1 MRTQLTTPR
10 RRYAI
15 PALVTALALIVAACG
30 DATEAPEDAG
40 AEEVAEEEEAEAEAD
55 EEAADEGDPQAGG
68 TVVFGA
74 DQEPAII
81 NPFLQEGNL
90 YATSVVTT
98 PILMSLFRITPD
110 LEYEPYLLADEPIVE
125 EDPFRITYELHPDAI
140 WSDGEPITAEDVEF
154 TWERRVDPEVEVV
167 SREGYDL
174 VTDVEIVDDK
184 TITFTF
190 EVAYAPWRTLFSD
203 QSGAILPKHLLEG
216 EDINE
221 VWRDEIPV
229 ASGPFV
235 FEEWNQGV
243 DLTLVRNENYWR
255 EPANLDRI
263 VFRFLEDSSTQV
275 QQLRGGEVDVL
286 APQAQIDLI
295 EQVEEIGTVT
305 IDVTS
310 GTQWEK
316 VSFVT
321 EGTPVEPLYVRQAIA
336 KAIDRAAIVEALIAP
351 INPDATP
358 LNSLLYTSSAPEY
371 QPNWEDALAY
381 DPEGAVAL
389 LEDNGCERDTD
400 EVFICEGERLEIAYA
415 TTTGNER
422 RELTFEIMQAQ
433 LADLG
438 IALSAD
444 FSEASVLFGTR
455 VWENDYEMAG
465 WALTGRPDPVVSPSQ
480 WGCPDE
486 ERGTG
491 TQNFTLFCEQ
501 EATDL
506 MLEANLTADPD
517 ERAALINQADALLA
531 ETLLSFP
538 MYESPVITLAGEHVR
553 GVVTNPT
560 SAGPTWNAAQWY
572 RTDG

>member
-1 MRTQLTTPR
+1 MRTPMSRTR
-10 RRYAI
+10 RRLAL
-15 PALVTALALIVAACG
+15 PALATAVALVAAACG
-30 DATEAPEDAG
+30 GSTEAPTDAP
-40 AEEVAEEEEAEAEAD
+40 AEESVEEEAGDDGQDAAVAD
-55 EEAADEGDPQAGG
+55 DAQPRAGG

-98 PILMSLFRITPD
+98 PVLMSLFRITPE
-110 LEYEPYLLADEPIVE
+110 LEYEPYLLAGEPIVE
-125 EDPFRITYELHPDAI
+125 EDPFRITYELHPDAA
-140 WSDGEPITAEDVEF
+140 WSDGEPITAQDVEF
-154 TWERRVDPEVEVV
+154 TWQRRIDPEVEVV

-190 EVAYAPWRTLFSD
+190 EREYAPWRTLFSD
-203 QSGAILPKHLLEG
+203 QSGVILPKHILEG
-216 EDINE
+216 EDLNQ

-229 ASGPFV
+229 ASGPFR
-235 FEEWNQGV
+235 FEEWNKGV
-243 DLTLVRNENYWR
+243 DLTLVRNEDYWG
-255 EPANLDRI
+255 EPAHLDRI

-286 APQAQIDLI
+286 APQAQIDLV
-295 EQVEEIGTVT
+295 EQVEEIGTIT

-321 EGTPVEPLYVRQAIA
+321 EGTPVAPLYVRQAIA
-336 KAIDRAAIVEALIAP
+336 KAIDRTAIVEALIAP
-351 INPDATP
+351 INPDAAP

-371 QPNWEDALAY
+371 QPNWEEALSY

-400 EVFICEGERLEIAYA
+400 EVFVCEGERLEIAYA

-433 LADLG
+433 LADIG
-438 IALSAD
+438 IALTAD

-491 TQNFTLFCEQ
+491 TQNFTLYCEQ

-506 MLEANLTADPD
+506 MLEANLTSDPE
-517 ERAALINQADALLA
+517 ERAALINAADALLA
-531 ETLLSFP
+531 ETMLSFP
-538 MYESPVITLAGEHVR
+538 MYESPVITLASEHVR
-553 GVVTNPT
+553 GVRTNPT
-560 SAGPTWNAAQWY
+560 SAGPTWNAAEWF